1 MVEPWRERI
10 AACRT
15 VADVQE
21 AQDALMRYVVLYPAC
36 GSGNFLYVAYRE
48 LRRIEAELRRRAR
61 DMRRSAGLREQETL
75 AVYFP
80 LTNIKGIE
88 LDPFAVQLARVTM
101 WMGHKLAVD
110 ELDLEERVLPLVDLS
125 GIRRGDALKLEWPRA
140 DAIIGNPPYHGSQRL
155 RGELGDDYV
164 EWLKSEF
171 GIGVKDYAVYWFR
184 KAHER
189 LDTGGRAGLVATNS
203 ISQNRNRGPSLE
215 WILETGGT
223 ITNAISTQDWSGEAA
238 VDVSIVNWLRAPDAV
253 PARVVLDGQEV
264 DGITSS
270 LRSPTSDI
278 TSATRLSVNA
288 GRAFQGPIPVGRGF
302 VLDVEEAER
311 LLNSPTNRDVVR
323 PYLVG
328 DDIVS
333 DPESKPRRYVID
345 FGFLSYE
352 DAQRYAA
359 PMTIVRER
367 VKPERDQNRDAG
379 FRTSWWR
386 FGRPRGE
393 MRDALAGLSR
403 FVAANRYGKRILF
416 TWQPVSV
423 CPGDIVLVFAM
434 EDDHAIGVLS
444 SLTHQEWARAQSSTL
459 EDRFRYTPTSAFETF
474 PWPQP
479 DEVSG
484 KPSPRPVVG

>member
-1 MVEPWRERI
+1 
-10 AACRT
+10 
-15 VADVQE
+15 
-21 AQDALMRYVVLYPAC
+21 
-36 GSGNFLYVAYRE
+36 
-48 LRRIEAELRRRAR
+48 
-61 DMRRSAGLREQETL
+61 
-75 AVYFP
+75 
-80 LTNIKGIE
+80 
-88 LDPFAVQLARVTM
+88 M

-328 DDIVS
+328 TTS
-333 DPESKPRRYVID
+333 SATRRA
-345 FGFLSYE
+345 S
-352 DAQRYAA
+352 
-359 PMTIVRER
+359 
-367 VKPERDQNRDAG
+367 
-379 FRTSWWR
+379 
-386 FGRPRGE
+386 
-393 MRDALAGLSR
+393 LAG
-403 FVAANRYGKRILF
+403 
-416 TWQPVSV
+416 
-423 CPGDIVLVFAM
+423 M
-434 EDDHAIGVLS
+434 
-444 SLTHQEWARAQSSTL
+444 
-459 EDRFRYTPTSAFETF
+459 
-474 PWPQP
+474 
-479 DEVSG
+479 
-484 KPSPRPVVG
+484 